1 MKAFQDQGIPSQS
14 LNQFLQSTQNVKFET
29 GNGCVN
35 SNTSIN
41 ANGSKFG
48 DASFHVMQSCPLV
61 RSFGQIVES
70 GKPFVWL
77 PGQLPFFGLDV
88 NAVQLAADSERLF
101 VADKVDDHV
110 PIFSETMQFEA
121 PYSFGLPAVDAA
133 RGDRP
138 SVEEPQPPEVPI
150 VDDPGGDA
158 DSEDGDLEPKD
169 RYTRLLQDAAS
180 IEHKRLH
187 IPKNP
192 TCEVCQ
198 RSRMYRIGGLT
209 QRDMIRL
216 SREGCFQK
224 LLLLANGWHVI
235 SSSSRS
241 PGPKVETMLSLLFAM
256 NSVVLFE
263 HFRLDP
269 EAVRTSISIFW
280 HF

>member
-1 MKAFQDQGIPSQS
+1 
-14 LNQFLQSTQNVKFET
+14 
-29 GNGCVN
+29 
-35 SNTSIN
+35 
-41 ANGSKFG
+41 
-48 DASFHVMQSCPLV
+48 
-61 RSFGQIVES
+61 
-70 GKPFVWL
+70 
-77 PGQLPFFGLDV
+77 
-88 NAVQLAADSERLF
+88 
-101 VADKVDDHV
+101 
-110 PIFSETMQFEA
+110 MQFEA
-121 PYSFGLPAVDAA
+121 PYSLGLPAVDAA
-133 RGDRP
+133 HGDGP

-169 RYTRLLQDAAS
+169 RYTS
-180 IEHKRLH
+180 GFCKMLH
-187 IPKNP
+187 QSNTKDCTFLRIPHVKYVKGV
-192 TCEVCQ
+192 VCTV
-198 RSRMYRIGGLT
+198 GGLI
-209 QRDMIRL
+209 QRDRIRL